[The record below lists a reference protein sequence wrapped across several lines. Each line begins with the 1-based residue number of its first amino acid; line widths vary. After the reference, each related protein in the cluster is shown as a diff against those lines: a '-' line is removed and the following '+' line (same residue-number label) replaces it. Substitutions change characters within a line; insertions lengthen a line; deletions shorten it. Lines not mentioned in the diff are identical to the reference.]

1 METVIERIPEIVN
14 RLRQKPEFG
23 KNLAD
28 PPMSHPFHKRYHAKP
43 QIFSAIEDE
52 FQLTRFVTKT
62 RDIESLELKEGGLTL
77 ACIVMVPGKR
87 WNFKSALEAEC
98 FVADYL
104 GA

>member
-1 METVIERIPEIVN
+1 METVMERIPEIVN

-23 KNLAD
+23 KDLAD

-43 QIFSAIEDE
+43 QIFGAIDGE
-52 FQLTRFVTKT
+52 FHLNRFVTKT
-62 RDIESLELKEGGLTL
+62 RDIETLELKENGLTL
-77 ACIVMVPGKR
+77 AVIAMVPGKR